1 MRAIVVGIDF
11 LNESL
16 AALELAVIIATKAK
30 SDIILV
36 FVNKPDKSKPIFNTP
51 ADKLQEEVEDRFKEL
66 IKKYSDR
73 IPAEKFSYRFRESN
87 KICDTINDEA
97 ENWRAELIVLGTQG
111 KVGLKLFSHSLAFS
125 VIEKATVPVITVRDG
140 AQFSEEIKRVLIPID
155 DTLETRQ
162 KVPFSAR
169 MARLFGA
176 EVHMLAIYHSTVQ
189 TVKENVERYTRQSA
203 EYLEGNNINF
213 VVKSIETKDVVS
225 ETLKYAE
232 EIDAD
237 LISVMT
243 TQIGAVSNLWKGT
256 YTEQL
261 IDQSQI
267 PLVTVPPKELIRTM
281 SR

>member
-16 AALELAVIIATKAK
+16 SALKLAVIIAVKAK
-30 SDIILV
+30 SDVILV
-36 FVNKPDKSKPIFNTP
+36 FVNKPDKSKPIFSTP
-51 ADKLQEEVEDRFKEL
+51 AEKLQEEVEGRFKDL
-66 IKKYSDR
+66 IQKYSDK
-73 IPAEKFSYRFRESN
+73 IPAEKFSYRFREGS
-87 KICDTINDEA
+87 KICEALNDEA
-97 ENWRAELIVLGTQG
+97 ENWRAELIVVGTQG
-111 KVGLKLFSHSLAFS
+111 KIGLKLFSHSLAFG
-125 VIEKATVPVITVRDG
+125 VIEKSTIPVITVRDG
-140 AQFSEEIKRVLIPID
+140 AQIPTEVKRVLIPID

-162 KVPFSAR
+162 KVPFTAR

-176 EVHMLAIYHSTVQ
+176 EIHMLAIYHSTVQ

-225 ETLKYAE
+225 ETLKYAG

-237 LISVMT
+237 IISVMT

-256 YTEQL
+256 FTEQL
-261 IDQSQI
+261 IDQSPI
-267 PLVTVPPKELIRTM
+267 PVVTVPPKELIRTM

>member
-16 AALELAVIIATKAK
+16 AALKLAVIIAVKAK

-36 FVNKPDKSKPIFNTP
+36 FVNKPDKSKPIFSTP
-51 ADKLQEEVEDRFKEL
+51 ADKLQEEVENRFKDL
-66 IKKYSDR
+66 VQKYSDK
-73 IPAEKFSYRFRESN
+73 IPAEKFSYRYREGN
-87 KICDTINDEA
+87 KIWEIINDEA

-111 KVGLKLFSHSLAFS
+111 KVGLKLFSHSLAFT
-125 VIEKATVPVITVRDG
+125 VIEKSTIPVITIRDG
-140 AQFSEEIKRVLIPID
+140 AQIPNEINKVLIPID

-162 KVPFSAR
+162 KVPFTAR
-169 MARLFGA
+169 MARMFGA
-176 EVHMLAIYHSTVQ
+176 EVHMLAIYHSAVQ
-189 TVKENVERYTRQSA
+189 TVRENVERYTRQSA

-225 ETLKYAE
+225 ETLKYAT

-237 LISVMT
+237 IISVMT

-256 YTEQL
+256 FTEQL
-261 IDQSQI
+261 IDQSPI
-267 PLVTVPPKELIRTM
+267 PVVTVPPKELIRTM